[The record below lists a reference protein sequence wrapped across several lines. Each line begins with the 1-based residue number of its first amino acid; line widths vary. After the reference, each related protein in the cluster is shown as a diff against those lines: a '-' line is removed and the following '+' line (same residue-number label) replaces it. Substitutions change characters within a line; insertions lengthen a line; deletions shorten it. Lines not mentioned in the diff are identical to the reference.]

1 MFDNLSER
9 LERSFKILKGEGK
22 ITEINVAETLKDVR
36 KALLDAD
43 VNYKVAKGF
52 TDTVAPTPYP
62 QQSNNTKET
71 KGNNNAEAANNKE
84 NTTHTPYS
92 DNKKKETS
100 LHILQ
105 P

>member
-1 MFDNLSER
+1 MLVQEPGFTIQYISNLQQECR
-9 LERSFKILKGEGK
+9 FI
-22 ITEINVAETLKDVR
+22 IQH
-36 KALLDAD
+36 
-43 VNYKVAKGF
+43 KGF
-52 TDTVAPTPYP
+52 TDTVALTPYP
-62 QQSNNTKET
+62 QQSDNTKET

-84 NTTHTPYS
+84 SNTHTPHS

>member
-1 MFDNLSER
+1 MPVQER
-9 LERSFKILKGEGK
+9 RFI
-22 ITEINVAETLKDVR
+22 IQH
-36 KALLDAD
+36 
-43 VNYKVAKGF
+43 KGF
-52 TDTVAPTPYP
+52 TDTVALTPYP

-92 DNKKKETS
+92 DNKKKETC
-100 LHILQ
+100 LHTLQ